1 MLDKVKSLWN
11 KAQEVVIDFVR
22 ATMEDFV
29 TVWEFR
35 PNVVIWLVLLAVL
48 CLVLV

>member
-11 KAQEVVIDFVR
+11 KAQEVVIDFIR
-22 ATMEDFV
+22 ATLDDFV

-35 PNVVIWLVLLAVL
+35 PNVLIWMALFAVL
-48 CLVLV
+48 CLVIV